1 MKSNFV
7 IKTIY
12 TSVIAITMLM
22 IVTEPI
28 KAQEY
33 VSTPVVL
40 SKEKVKRADGKICYS
55 HIVLEKQTLFSIAK
69 AYDVTVDDIYAFN
82 PTLKET
88 GLKKNSIILIPS
100 KEALRPEQ
108 TSVSSQHPVEQV
120 TESKDSNVNVAQSP
134 VAQKKK
140 KQRTHVR
147 KWYEDLDVIAE
158 KYGVSVEALMK
169 ANNLT
174 GRKLENRQKLIIPD
188 PDEYVPSSEIAAE
201 EKASTSDSTNTE
213 SLTEPADTAADGEDW
228 PQWLFRPKTNETVNM
243 TVILPLKAGEEN
255 LSRNNM
261 DFYSGLLLA
270 VKDLSE
276 EGINAKLN
284 IYDSTDPSH
293 PVTID
298 DLEESDFIIGP
309 VSSGD
314 LKRMMDSIPVT
325 STVISP
331 LDQRAEALAY
341 IHQNFVQVPAPH
353 RVQYEDIMSW
363 IKEDLTDSCKV
374 FVITEKGARDTD
386 ATLLM
391 KEVVDSSHIEY
402 IPFSY
407 NILEGRDI
415 TEPLIEMMS
424 AESVNRVFIAS
435 ESEAFVNDVVRNLN
449 ILIHKKLNITLYAP
463 AKIRTFETIEVENL
477 HNTNLHLSLAYN
489 IDYESPAVQDFIK
502 KYRGLFMTE
511 PTQFAFQG
519 YDTARYFISLCNKYG
534 KDWNRRIDKYE
545 QEMLQSSFDFQ
556 KAVDGGYVNRGVRR
570 LVYESKWKISNPNN

>member
-1 MKSNFV
+1 MKRIF
-7 IKTIY
+7 KTQIIY
-12 TSVIAITMLM
+12 PAIMSIALLSLISGQLM
-22 IVTEPI
+22 
-28 KAQEY
+28 AQEY
-33 VSTPVVL
+33 VTTPVAV
-40 SKEKVKRADGKICYS
+40 SKEKIKTADGKICYS

-69 AYDVTVDDIYAFN
+69 AYEVTVDDIYDYN
-82 PTLKET
+82 PSLKET

-100 KEALRPEQ
+100 KEALDPVHEVAPAKTQEQ
-108 TSVSSQHPVEQV
+108 ATEISETSH
-120 TESKDSNVNVAQSP
+120 TEVSP
-134 VAQKKK
+134 VLKKNRQK
-140 KQRTHVR
+140 THVR
-147 KWYEDLDVIAE
+147 KWYEDLDTIAE
-158 KYGVSVEALMK
+158 KYGVSVEAIMV

-188 PDEYVPSSEIAAE
+188 TDEIIKQADAV
-201 EKASTSDSTNTE
+201 EKVVVNAIDSTKAE
-213 SLTEPADTAADGEDW
+213 ALTEANDTTADADNW
-228 PQWLFRPKTNETVNM
+228 PQWLFRPKNKEEVNM

-270 VKDLSE
+270 VKDLAE
-276 EGINAKLN
+276 EGVSTQLN

-298 DLEESDFIIGP
+298 DLEKSDFIIGP

-325 STVISP
+325 STIISP

-341 IHQNFVQVPAPH
+341 INQNFVQVPTPH
-353 RVQYEDIMSW
+353 RTQYEDIMSW

-374 FVITEKGARDTD
+374 FVITEKGARETD
-386 ATLLM
+386 ATRLM

-407 NILEGRDI
+407 NILEGRDV

-424 AESVNRVFIAS
+424 PENVNRVFIAS

-449 ILIHKKLNITLYAP
+449 ILVYRKLNITLYAP

-477 HNTNLHLSLAYN
+477 HNTNLHISLAYN
-489 IDYESPAVQDFIK
+489 IDYDSPSVQDFIM
-502 KYRGLFMTE
+502 KYRGLYMTE
-511 PTQFAFQG
+511 PSQFAYQG
-519 YDTARYFISLCNKYG
+519 YDTAKYFISLCNKYG
-534 KDWNRRIDKYE
+534 KDWHKRINTSE
-545 QEMLQSSFDFQ
+545 QEMLQSSFNFH
-556 KAVDGGYVNRGVRR
+556 KAEEGGYVNRGVRR
-570 LVYESKWKISNPNN
+570 LVYGSKWTISSPKN